1 MVATRSTAWRVSY
14 QPTPR
19 EKARALRLPSAEWRR
34 YLGDPAMQAA
44 YHAKVCRAGEC
55 WYWTGALSQSGH
67 GRLRVPAHLG
77 TRVVVSHVY
86 GYQLTFGALV
96 LDDNGVPLI
105 RHRCDNASCHRP
117 RHWVSGDAATN
128 AADYQAR
135 REDPLSP
142 LSDRRGAGG
151 RARAIRAAILQ
162 AQARGTD
169 VDRAIRSAIE
179 AGMPGVQD
187 TLAFGD

>member
-1 MVATRSTAWRVSY
+1 MVAARSTSWRTGY
-14 QPTPR
+14 QPTAR
-19 EKARALRLPSAEWRR
+19 QKARALRLPSAEWRR
-34 YLGDPAMQAA
+34 YLADPRMQAA
-44 YHAKVCRAGEC
+44 YHARVCRAGDC
-55 WYWTGALSQSGH
+55 WFWTGALSGSGH

-77 TRVVVSHVY
+77 TRVVTSHLY
-86 GYQLTFGALV
+86 GYQLVYGALV

-117 RHWVSGDAATN
+117 RHWVSGDAKAN

-135 REDPLSP
+135 SGDPLSP

-162 AQARGTD
+162 AQAEGRD
-169 VDRAIRSAIE
+169 VERAIRSAIE
-179 AGMPGVQD
+179 AGMPGEQA
-187 TLAFGD
+187 TLPIDL

>member
-1 MVATRSTAWRVSY
+1 MVAARSTNWRMSY
-14 QPTPR
+14 RPTPR
-19 EKARALRLPSAEWRR
+19 DRARQLRLPSAEWRR
-34 YLGDPAMQAA
+34 YLADPGMQAA
-44 YHAKVCRAGEC
+44 YHQRVCRTGDH
-55 WYWTGALSQSGH
+55 WFWTGALSDSGH

-77 TRVVVSHVY
+77 SKVVASHLY
-86 GYQLTFGALV
+86 GYQLVYGVLV

-117 RHWVSGDAATN
+117 TCWVSGDAKAN

-135 REDPLSP
+135 RADPLSP
-142 LSDRRGAGG
+142 LSDRRGPGG

-162 AQARGTD
+162 ALAEGRD
-169 VDRAIRSAIE
+169 VDRAIRGAVE

-187 TLAFGD
+187 TLPIEL